1 MDKSVEKLTTAPT
14 VADESI
20 EEESLLSAE
29 ESSAGEEHP
38 ASPNYEKPLKIR
50 GKQRNKER
58 IGGRRSGLITF
69 ILIAPYLASFL
80 IFIVLPVVVAIFL
93 SFTDF
98 NSINT
103 PSFNGFVNYIRLFTE
118 DEVFMQKVLPNTILF
133 SVIAGPVGYIL
144 SFLFAWLLAQ
154 VPKLPRTILSLCIY
168 APSLTAGV
176 AMQVVWCAIFSG
188 DPNGYLNSI
197 LLKLGVINEAVQWLQ
212 SGDYLMPIMIFITIW
227 SSMGL
232 GFLSMLSGI
241 LNIDPSLYEAAYT
254 DGMKNRFQEI
264 VYVTIPSIKPQML
277 FGAVMAVVNTFQ
289 AGAIGVELSGSNPTP
304 NYNGQ
309 LIINHIQDYGYIRY
323 EMGYAAAISV
333 MLLIFIYIVS
343 KVIGKLLASKD

>member
-1 MDKSVEKLTTAPT
+1 MDNSKTLENPDMPPVPETPVSETPQ
-14 VADESI
+14 
-20 EEESLLSAE
+20 
-29 ESSAGEEHP
+29 
-38 ASPNYEKPLKIR
+38 EKPMKTVKR
-50 GKQRNKER
+50 PKER
-58 IGGRRSGLITF
+58 IGGKRGRVTTVL
-69 ILIAPYLASFL
+69 LLLPYLLSFL
-80 IFIVLPVVVAIFL
+80 IFIVLPVLLAIIL

-98 NSINT
+98 NSINA
-103 PSFNGFVNYIRLFTE
+103 PKFNGFTNYIRLLTD
-118 DEVFMQKVLPNTILF
+118 DEIFMQKVLPNTLLF

-154 VPKLPRTILSLCIY
+154 VPRLPRTILSLCIY

-188 DPNGYLNSI
+188 DPNGYLNAI
-197 LLKLGVINEAVQWLQ
+197 LLKMGVINEAVQWLQ
-212 SGDYLMPIMIFITIW
+212 SGEYLMPIMILVTIW

-241 LNIDPSLYEAAYT
+241 LNIDPQLYEAAYI

-264 VYVTIPSIKPQML
+264 VHVTIPSIKPQML

-333 MLLIFIYIVS
+333 VLLLFIYIVS
-343 KVIGKLLASKD
+343 KVIGKLLSSKDE

>member
-1 MDKSVEKLTTAPT
+1 MDNSQTLENPETPALNGAPQKPMKTVKRAKSK
-14 VADESI
+14 
-20 EEESLLSAE
+20 
-29 ESSAGEEHP
+29 
-38 ASPNYEKPLKIR
+38 
-50 GKQRNKER
+50 
-58 IGGRRSGLITF
+58 IGGRRGGITTA
-69 ILIAPYLASFL
+69 LLLLPYLLSFL
-80 IFIVLPVVVAIFL
+80 IFIVLPVFLAIIL

-98 NSINT
+98 NSINA
-103 PSFNGFVNYIRLFTE
+103 PSFNGFANYIRLLTD
-118 DEVFMQKVLPNTILF
+118 DEVFMQKVLPNTLLF
-133 SVIAGPVGYIL
+133 SIVAGPVGYIL

-154 VPKLPRTILSLCIY
+154 VPRLPRTVLSLCIY

-188 DPNGYLNSI
+188 DPNGYLNAVLI
-197 LLKLGVINEAVQWLQ
+197 KTGVINEAVQWLQ
-212 SGDYLMPIMIFITIW
+212 SGEYLMPIMILVTIW

-241 LNIDPSLYEAAYT
+241 LNIDPQLYEAAYI

-264 VYVTIPSIKPQML
+264 VHVTIPSIKPQML

-333 MLLIFIYIVS
+333 VLLLFIYMVS
-343 KVIGKLLASKD
+343 KVIGKLLSSKGE